1 MDFEHPAFDNI
12 RSIKASITGK
22 QIEEGKLL
30 SDRFFSLII
39 NFRGFTDPNFDL
51 QELNNKVV
59 NMTL

>member
-1 MDFEHPAFDNI
+1 MVFEHPAFDNI

-30 SDRFFSLII
+30 SDRFFSLIN
-39 NFRGFTDPNFDL
+39 NFRGSNFDL